1 MPGQEIHFFSAP
13 SSQEWWR
20 FWAILVGLVV
30 MIGAGE
36 SVRMWRKWSPE
47 FSRKLVHVSVGILI
61 FFAPTL
67 FVVPL
72 PALILAATFITV
84 NVIAI
89 RFRLFPGMHGTKRI
103 SYGTVFYPLSFLILI
118 VLFWFKAP
126 FIISLSML
134 VLAFGDAA
142 AAIVGENDPSPTIFR
157 LTSDVKSLEGSWTM
171 FAVSSLTMMAGVV
184 HFFPMMEFRF
194 LLACAGAAAITA
206 AAWEAISSRGLDNL
220 SIPLSVAFV
229 LTVYLVPSSMASPQ
243 QYTVGIGLALFIAAI
258 SFYAGFLTASGAVA
272 TFLLASLIFGIGGW
286 RWTVPILTFFV
297 LSSLLSRIGRS
308 RKKEFEDL
316 FEKSG
321 NRDHGQVAANG
332 GVAGMVAL
340 LAFIFPSRDLYPI
353 YLGAVAAVTAD
364 TWGTEIGL
372 LARGRTFLIT
382 SWKAVAPGTNGGVT
396 IIGLLGGLAG
406 AMIIAAIGSLWG
418 IDWTMGGFIAAAGF
432 AGSTVDSFLGATI
445 QARFQCRACGKTTER
460 HQHCGQPTKHIGGL
474 GWLRNDAVNW
484 ICALSG
490 AVVMMLLA
498 R

>member
-20 FWAILVGLVV
+20 FGAILIGLVV

-36 SVRMWRKWSPE
+36 AVRIWRNWSPE
-47 FSRKLVHVSVGILI
+47 FSRKLVHVSVGILF

-72 PALILAATFITV
+72 PALILAVTFIAVTFV
-84 NVIAI
+84 AI
-89 RFRLFPGMHGTKRI
+89 RFRVFPGMHSTARL
-103 SYGTVFYPLSFLILI
+103 SYGTVFYPLSFLILTL
-118 VLFWFKAP
+118 LFWFKAP
-126 FIISLSML
+126 FIISLSIL

-142 AAIVGENDPSPTIFR
+142 AAIVGEKDPAPTTYR

-171 FAVSSLTMMAGVV
+171 FAVSSLTLLAGVI
-184 HFFPMMEFRF
+184 HFFPMMEFPF

-206 AAWEAISSRGLDNL
+206 TAWEAISSRGWDNL

-229 LTVYLVPSSMASPQ
+229 LTVYLVPSSIASPQ
-243 QYTVGIGLALFIAAI
+243 QYTVGIGLSLFIAVV
-258 SFYAGFLTASGAVA
+258 SFYARFLTASGAVA
-272 TFLLASLIFGIGGW
+272 TFLFASLIFGIGGW

-308 RKKEFEDL
+308 RKREFEDV

-321 NRDHGQVAANG
+321 HRDHGQVAANG

-340 LAFIFPSRDLYPI
+340 LAFIFPSRDLYPL

-382 SWKAVAPGTNGGVT
+382 SWEAVAPGTNGGVT

-406 AMIIAAIGSLWG
+406 ATVIAASASLWG
-418 IDWTMGGFIAAAGF
+418 IDWKTGALIAAGGF
-432 AGSTVDSFLGATI
+432 AGSIVDSILGATI
-445 QARFQCRACGKTTER
+445 QARFQCRVCGKGTER
-460 HQHCGQPTKHIGGL
+460 DQHCSQPTKRIGGV

-484 ICALSG
+484 LCALSG
-490 AVVMMLLA
+490 AVVMMLLVS
-498 R
+498 